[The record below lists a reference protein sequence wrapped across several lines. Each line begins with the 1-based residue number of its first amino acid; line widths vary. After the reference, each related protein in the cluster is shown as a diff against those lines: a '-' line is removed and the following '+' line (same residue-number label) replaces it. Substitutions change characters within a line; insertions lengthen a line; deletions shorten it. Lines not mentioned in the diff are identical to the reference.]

1 MYVSISHKLIPVDA
15 VIEGLFPHLLQNLPV
30 LASELARLRK
40 TSLLV
45 FTKHLLQ
52 YLSSTY
58 LNYTISRDTAR
69 WWDADRSRVGAVAGV
84 LSQLYNQDKLSEI
97 LVDIAQAGGID
108 TLPIQRACTLAISK
122 FEGEQLNSMVN
133 HLLAQWGDKLFMNHT
148 PVMAQEG
155 SQLHGVL

>member
-1 MYVSISHKLIPVDA
+1 M
-15 VIEGLFPHLLQNLPV
+15 IEGLFPNMLHAIPV
-30 LASELARLRK
+30 LAIALVRLRK

-58 LNYTISRDTAR
+58 LNYTISRDGAR

-84 LSQLYNQDKLSEI
+84 LSQLYNQDKLLDI
-97 LVDIAQAGGID
+97 LVDVVQAGGID
-108 TLPIQRACTLAISK
+108 TLPIQRACTLAVSK
-122 FEGEQLNSMVN
+122 FGGQLNSMVDY
-133 HLLAQWGDKLFMNHT
+133 LLTQWGDKLVINHT

-155 SQLHGVL
+155 YQLHDSI